1 MTNQSCQRPHP
12 ISDIIPHQHGLA
24 LQAMEKGTIQELNTI
39 LQNQHKCPTEKYGG
53 PMVSCHSFPVSFCTS
68 SHKRCT
74 DHATRNRMV
83 CRSLRPQLP
92 RLAIPST
99 LVQNGAASN
108 DYSLC
113 SAKAVRPQKQRNH
126 QVRGGLQNHG
136 QLTPLPAF
144 ASLWPAIPRCFH
156 CISPRSYARRQQ
168 VGRNPFHARP
178 QITSTS

>member
-1 MTNQSCQRPHP
+1 
-12 ISDIIPHQHGLA
+12 
-24 LQAMEKGTIQELNTI
+24 MEKGTIQELNTV

-53 PMVSCHSFPVSFCTS
+53 PMVRLLSCYSFPISFCTS
-68 SHKRCT
+68 SHKRRA

-108 DYSLC
+108 RQLPVQREGS
-113 SAKAVRPQKQRNH
+113 SASKTTKSPSTRRPTKSRSADAAPLVSFH
-126 QVRGGLQNHG
+126 RRDPLSSPHCIPSPHIVS
-136 QLTPLPAF
+136 PLPTFFPYLTHRA
-144 ASLWPAIPRCFH
+144 PTRQ
-156 CISPRSYARRQQ
+156 QQ